1 MEYSDNKLIGGYL
14 AGDERALELLIQ
26 RYLKPVYGFVY
37 RYAGNA
43 QDAEDITQ
51 EVFLRV
57 WRNLKRF
64 DGEKSF
70 KTWIFSIAK
79 NASLDFIKK
88 KKTLAFS
95 DFSARGGSA
104 FGGENEDGSNSLIDT
119 LRDFSPLPLQLSE
132 LSEIR
137 RVLENAKEKLL
148 PKYSM
153 VLSLRYNDDLTFREI
168 AESLGEPLHTV
179 KSRNRRAL
187 AKLLKILS

>member
-79 NASLDFIKK
+79 NASPDFIKK

-179 KSRNRRAL
+179 K
-187 AKLLKILS
+187 I